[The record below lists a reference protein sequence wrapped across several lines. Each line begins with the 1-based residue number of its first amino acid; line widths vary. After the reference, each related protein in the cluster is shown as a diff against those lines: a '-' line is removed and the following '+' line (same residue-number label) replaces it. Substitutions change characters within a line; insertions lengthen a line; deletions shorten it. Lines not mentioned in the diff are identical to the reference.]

1 MTDPNY
7 THWTLVVD
15 RSGSMQSLRS
25 DAQGAINK
33 MMAEQRATSGRLTLT
48 LVQFDE
54 VIETVQNRVDI
65 RTAKDFE
72 LVPRGMT
79 ALLDAAGKAIAET
92 GETLA
97 ALPEDERP
105 GHVFIMIVTDGEENS
120 SREYRLDQVQALIKE
135 QEERWGWTFAFFGAE
150 NAAAWGYEMGI
161 RHTTQTVNTASSTQG
176 SYAVAS
182 AGLGNVRRGG
192 TYSAPDKVK

>member
-33 MMAEQRATSGRLTLT
+33 MMAEQRAMLGRLTLT
-48 LVQFDE
+48 LIQFDT

-65 RTAKDFE
+65 RTAGDYQ
-72 LVPRGMT
+72 LVPRGLT
-79 ALLDAAGKAIAET
+79 ALLDAVGKAIVDT

-105 GHVFIMIVTDGEENS
+105 GHVFVMIVTDGQENS
-120 SREYRLDQVQALIKE
+120 SQEYSLDQVQALIKE
-135 QEERWGWTFAFFGAE
+135 QEERWGWVFAFFGAE
-150 NAAAWGYEMGI
+150 NAAAWGHAMGI
-161 RHTTQTVNTASSTQG
+161 RNTTQTANTPGSTYG
-176 SYAVAS
+176 TYAVAS
-182 AGLGNVRRGG
+182 TGLGDVRRGG
-192 TYSAPDKVK
+192 TYVAPEEVK